1 MSILDIFKLI
11 MDVVKAGYQ
20 AARKIPQVTC
30 DVRSVYKARWS
41 PDFFPDESGNTI
53 AEGIEIYTKATI
65 LLANSGS
72 VDTTVKDAYVVCRSA
87 KKTLGQLQCRLM
99 TKESDY
105 GPPLSGVVIAP
116 RRIWGPETINIRG
129 TLWNIGE
136 LPEDLETELVIE
148 VVAQRPIK
156 KKIKLHF

>member
-1 MSILDIFKLI
+1 

-30 DVRSVYKARWS
+30 DVRGVYKARWS

-72 VDTTVKDAYVVCRSA
+72 VDTTVKDAYVVCRSG
-87 KKTLGQLQCRLM
+87 KKILGQLQCRLM

-105 GPPLSGVVIAP
+105 GPPLSGVVIEP
-116 RRIWGPETINIRG
+116 RRIWGPETISIKG
-129 TLWNIGE
+129 SLWDINK
-136 LPEDLETELVIE
+136 PPKDLEAELVIE
-148 VVAQRPIK
+148 VVAQRSIK
-156 KKIKLHF
+156 KKIKLYL